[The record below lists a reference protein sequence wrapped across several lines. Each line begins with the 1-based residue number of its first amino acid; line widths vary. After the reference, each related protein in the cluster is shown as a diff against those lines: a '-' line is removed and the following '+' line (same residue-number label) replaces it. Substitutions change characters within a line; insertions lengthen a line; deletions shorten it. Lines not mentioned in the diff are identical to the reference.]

1 MKGFVSTVKVVNDSF
16 ERDVFLAKNYS
27 RIPIK
32 DSFACRK
39 ICQIVEANRKA
50 FVDVNKAL
58 TSREPLRETAKFPS
72 FLTEFMKYV
81 STRKF
86 EDKLKRLVLS

>member
-1 MKGFVSTVKVVNDSF
+1 MKGFVSKVKVVNDGF
-16 ERDVFLAKNYS
+16 ERDVFLATNYS
-27 RIPIK
+27 RILIK
-32 DSFACRK
+32 DISACRK
-39 ICQIVEANRKA
+39 ICQMVEANR
-50 FVDVNKAL
+50 KAL